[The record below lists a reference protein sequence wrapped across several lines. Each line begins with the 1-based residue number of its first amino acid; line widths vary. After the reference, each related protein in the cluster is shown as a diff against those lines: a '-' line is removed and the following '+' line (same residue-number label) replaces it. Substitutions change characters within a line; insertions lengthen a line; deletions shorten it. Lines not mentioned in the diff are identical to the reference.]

1 MGLVRL
7 LAIAGVLAAL
17 LLAACGD
24 DDGDESA
31 TTTPATESGSE
42 SEAGGGGSA
51 GGSEPGDGNG
61 REPSEPGLEVTTADS
76 QFGEALFD
84 ADQRAIYYFDKE
96 QTESSECYGDC
107 AVAWPPV
114 LTEGEPEAGGGADA
128 KLLGTTERDDGST
141 QVTYAG
147 RPLYY
152 YVDDPAGQILCH
164 NVVEFGGTWLAVQP
178 NGEAFG

>member
-7 LAIAGVLAAL
+7 LAIAGVCASLAL
-17 LLAACGD
+17 VACGD
-24 DDGDESA
+24 DDDDAPNTQAEA
-31 TTTPATESGSE
+31 PAAETTTEEDTGGEQP
-42 SEAGGGGSA
+42 GGGG
-51 GGSEPGDGNG
+51 GGEGADARSGVEI
-61 REPSEPGLEVTTADS
+61 TTADS

-84 ADQRAIYYFDKE
+84 GDRAIYYFDKE
-96 QTESSECYGDC
+96 QTEASECYGDC

-114 LTEGEPEAGGGADA
+114 LTEDDPQAGGGADA
-128 KLLGTTERDDGST
+128 KLLGTIERDDGST

-152 YVDDPAGQILCH
+152 YIDDPVGQILCH

-178 NGEAFG
+178 NGDPVA